1 MALPATAEEN
11 NIDGVIQ
18 LDRKENSATEAA
30 RSWQVKLRGS
40 TSKYVGYC
48 RIHWSSYDCN

>member
-48 RIHWSSYDCN
+48 RIH